1 MAGKE
6 LAVNEPALVGFDVDG
21 AVGFFKAWEEFK
33 SKALTPNDWYD
44 EKGTRRMRKSGFMKA
59 AVAAEVSTEILDE
72 RCEKITLDGKDVL
85 AYHFSAKAFFKS
97 GRKMEATASAS
108 SDELKLKGK
117 PVHFIRSLA
126 QTRAVNRAI
135 SNLIG
140 GGEVSAE
147 EIDAEAAEPR
157 KQVESEAEVKP
168 PEQSAYK
175 PRRFDNPNPA
185 PNGNE
190 QEPIGLWQAIFREAG
205 FTEKEVSDNVE
216 LEVLD
221 NYRIAIHQ
229 KMSFMP
235 ENLWKRFM
243 QVVNDQRGIWNK
255 DKRQWEGPC

>member
-1 MAGKE
+1 MTEKA
-6 LAVNEPALVGFDVDG
+6 LAVNEPALLGFDVDG

-59 AVAAEVSTEILDE
+59 AVAAEVSTEIFDE

-108 SDELKLKGK
+108 SDEPKLRGK

-157 KQVESEAEVKP
+157 KQVEGEAKVVEP
-168 PEQSAYK
+168 PPYK
-175 PRRFDNPNPA
+175 PRRFDNPNP
-185 PNGNE
+185 PGNGNE
-190 QEPIGLWQAIFREAG
+190 QEPVGLWQAIFKEAG
-205 FTEKEVSDNVE
+205 FTEAEVSDNVE

-221 NYRIAIHQ
+221 NYRIAVRQ
-229 KMSFMP
+229 KMAYMP
-235 ENLWKRFM
+235 EPLWKRFM
-243 QVVNDQRGIWNK
+243 HTVSEQTGVWNK

>member
-1 MAGKE
+1 
-6 LAVNEPALVGFDVDG
+6 
-21 AVGFFKAWEEFK
+21 
-33 SKALTPNDWYD
+33 
-44 EKGTRRMRKSGFMKA
+44 MRKSGFMKA
-59 AVAAEVSTEILDE
+59 AVAAEVITEIFDE
-72 RCEKITLDGKDVL
+72 RCEKITLDGKDIL

-108 SDELKLKGK
+108 SDEPKLRGK

-157 KQVESEAEVKP
+157 KQVESAAEVKP
-168 PEQSAYK
+168 PEPAYK
-175 PRRFDNPNPA
+175 PRRFNDPNP
-185 PNGNE
+185 PSNGNE
-190 QEPIGLWQAIFREAG
+190 QEPVGLWQAIFREAG

-229 KMSFMP
+229 KTSYLAEP
-235 ENLWKRFM
+235 LWKRFM